1 MDGGPAN
8 GQAAAPQLADFDICW
23 FDLAI
28 TPDILHR
35 IKPYQRISQCPGIAV
50 IAHKNRLGINLMQMQ
65 KEFQEE
71 NFYDFCP
78 ETFMLPF
85 GMSEFRK

>member
-1 MDGGPAN
+1 
-8 GQAAAPQLADFDICW
+8 
-23 FDLAI
+23 
-28 TPDILHR
+28 
-35 IKPYQRISQCPGIAV
+35 
-50 IAHKNRLGINLMQMQ
+50 MQ